1 MVGRLL
7 SFWEGLCLEAKPLV
21 LGIIAVEC
29 HLFVVKGRPEMLE
42 VAWIVFLG
50 NFVILSII
58 VHHPLP
64 HLDGV
69 LKYFAFAHQYLR
81 KIPILTNH
89 FLSTPSTTL
98 NHRLHHQIWGQ
109 IFLATCSNVIMARW
123 KHLVKSSKR
132 PWQFDIAC
140 IFHRVNYSGLHH
152 VKETQK

>member
-29 HLFVVKGRPEMLE
+29 HLFVVKGSSLDC
-42 VAWIVFLG
+42 FLG
-50 NFVILSII
+50 EFCDPFY
-58 VHHPLP
+58 H
-64 HLDGV
+64 
-69 LKYFAFAHQYLR
+69 
-81 KIPILTNH
+81 
-89 FLSTPSTTL
+89 STSSTTSSRWCFEL
-98 NHRLHHQIWGQ
+98 FRFCSPVFEEDSHFDEPFSFNAVNHAQPPTTSSNLGADFFGNLLQCHHGQ
-109 IFLATCSNVIMARW
+109 ANLRW